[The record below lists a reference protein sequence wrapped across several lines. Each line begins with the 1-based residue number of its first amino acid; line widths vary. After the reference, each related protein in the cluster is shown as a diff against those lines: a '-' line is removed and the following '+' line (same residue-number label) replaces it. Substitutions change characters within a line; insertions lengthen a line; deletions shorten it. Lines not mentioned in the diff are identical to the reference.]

1 MRILML
7 VHNTIARGTFNRAHS
22 LGRHLV
28 AGGHEVTLLAGASL
42 RARRQRRNLN
52 GVEVIE
58 AFDPLSSR
66 ARESGLSPFDLAGRI
81 RYLLHHH
88 QFDLIHCFDHRPTVS
103 FPGLL
108 LRQKK
113 RTPCIFDWADLWGHD
128 GIASQRS
135 MLSRA
140 ILGRVDQFL
149 EDRVRQRADAL
160 TVINTKLR
168 DRARSRFHI
177 PIHLLPVGA
186 NSDLIRPLPKREMRR
201 RFGLPENAAIAV
213 QAGLS
218 PYDIEYLAKSFV
230 ELVRLHPGA
239 ILVMAGSRFPV
250 VERIIGQAGFSSQ
263 LVRLGMLDRETLAAA
278 MACADVL
285 LLPYTNRSV
294 NLYRYPNK
302 LGDYLSAGRPIV
314 TNDTGDLGRLVAE
327 EQVGLLASD
336 TPQAFALT
344 AKQLFDDGKLADEL
358 GRRGR
363 ELAETKLDWRFLAR
377 DLETFYL
384 QTLAACG

>member
-1 MRILML
+1 ML

-28 AGGHEVTLLAGASL
+28 GRGHEVTLLAGASV

-66 ARESGLSPFDLAGRI
+66 ARESGLSPFDFASRI
-81 RYLLHHH
+81 RYLLRHD

-103 FPGLL
+103 FPGLW
-108 LRQKK
+108 LRRNK
-113 RTPCIFDWADLWGHD
+113 RVPCIFDWADLWGFD
-128 GIASQRS
+128 GIASQRPAV
-135 MLSRA
+135 SRA
-140 ILGRVDQFL
+140 FLGMLDHFL
-149 EDRVRQRADAL
+149 EERVRHRADAL

-168 DRARSRFHI
+168 DRAHARFRV

-186 NSDLIRPLPKREMRR
+186 NADLIQPLPKKEMRC
-201 RFGLPENAAIAV
+201 RFGLPENATIAV

-230 ELVRLHPGA
+230 ELVRLHPA
-239 ILVMAGSRFPV
+239 AMLVMAGGRFPV
-250 VERIIGQAGFSSQ
+250 LERIIDQAGFSSQ
-263 LVRLGMLDRETLAAA
+263 LVRLGMLDREALTAA

-327 EQVGLLASD
+327 ERVGLVVPD
-336 TPQAFALT
+336 TPQAFAH
-344 AKQLFDDGKLADEL
+344 AVQQLFDDPTLADEL

-363 ELAETKLDWRFLAR
+363 KLGETKLDWRFLAR

-384 QTLAACG
+384 QTVAALR